1 MDNESNS
8 FVNLSNKNVD
18 SDLDMDDVDENV
30 NSDDIMKE
38 SEEDISDNLD
48 NRL

>member
-8 FVNLSNKNVD
+8 FVNLLIKNVD

>member
-1 MDNESNS
+1 MPNESNS
-8 FVNLSNKNVD
+8 FVNLSNNNVD
-18 SDLDMDDVDENV
+18 SDLVDENV